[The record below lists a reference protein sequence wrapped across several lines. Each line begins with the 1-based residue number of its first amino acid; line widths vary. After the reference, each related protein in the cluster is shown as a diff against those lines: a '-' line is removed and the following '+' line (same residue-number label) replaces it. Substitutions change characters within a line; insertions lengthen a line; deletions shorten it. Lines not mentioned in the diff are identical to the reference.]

1 MNMGRPVVILA
12 IAVLFAIGYPY
23 LELAW
28 KCRPSE
34 VHSEACVWGRSYFS
48 LSRWVE
54 PVIIAPIAWA
64 VMMVVSRL
72 FAGGKPSA

>member
-1 MNMGRPVVILA
+1 MGRPVVVLV
-12 IAVLFAIGYPY
+12 IAALFAIAYPY

-54 PVIIAPIAWA
+54 PLIIAPIAWA
-64 VMMVVSRL
+64 IMTVASRL
-72 FAGGKPSA
+72 FARRKPSA